1 MASASRNPSTKNQG
15 AETIHSHIANE
26 FGRCARSFESQASA
40 CSRGLHTALFIQRF
54 KHFTILILDV
64 LAFIQHDIFKL
75 QILEDFNIPESGLI
89 GRQYHIKSS
98 QYSYILMALGARMSI
113 YL

>member
-15 AETIHSHIANE
+15 AETIHLHISNE

-54 KHFTILILDV
+54 K
-64 LAFIQHDIFKL
+64 Q
-75 QILEDFNIPESGLI
+75 GLL
-89 GRQYHIKSS
+89 GRS
-98 QYSYILMALGARMSI
+98 
-113 YL
+113 